1 MQSALTIRE
10 VGAADSLQ
18 RRYTLIISECQSEE
32 CEKTPVYGIC
42 ISDGEECAEL
52 LDISSDRELVEKLLN
67 KICRAGV
74 APDHAILLELAEDY
88 LEELH
93 GLS

>member
-1 MQSALTIRE
+1 MQSAPDIKE
-10 VGAADSLQ
+10 VGAANSLQ
-18 RRYTLIISECQSEE
+18 RRYTLIVSACQSEE
-32 CEKTPVYGIC
+32 CDKTPVYGVRV
-42 ISDGEECAEL
+42 SDGDECVQL
-52 LDISSDRELVEKLLN
+52 LDLSSDRELVEKLLN

-93 GLS
+93 GL